1 MKIKIGFISD
11 IHNKQNQWEMNMFE
25 RGYINQLEHCDIIA
39 FTGDMT
45 MGGRENEIEQFLKWF
60 NEFIP
65 TSQKVA
71 IGGNHDFFLDTE
83 WYARTAKGA
92 VRHNRDNAFREDI
105 ENLLKKYPNVN
116 YLNDSSIELMGVKF
130 WGSPITPWFHDWAFN
145 RFRGPD
151 IQKHWDNIPNDTD
164 VLLVHGP
171 PYGLGDLLA
180 PKFRRYDEDPN
191 VGCQNLLAKV
201 LEVNPKICAYG
212 HIHEGYGTYQHNDV
226 DTIFVNCSVLDE
238 NYQPINKPIILE
250 VEV

>member
-39 FTGDMT
+39 FIGDMT

-92 VRHNRDNAFREDI
+92 VRHKRDNAFREDI

-130 WGSPITPWFHDWAFN
+130 WGSPITP
-145 RFRGPD
+145 
-151 IQKHWDNIPNDTD
+151 
-164 VLLVHGP
+164 
-171 PYGLGDLLA
+171 
-180 PKFRRYDEDPN
+180 
-191 VGCQNLLAKV
+191 
-201 LEVNPKICAYG
+201 CA
-212 HIHEGYGTYQHNDV
+212 
-226 DTIFVNCSVLDE
+226 
-238 NYQPINKPIILE
+238 
-250 VEV
+250 